1 VRLPDNDRIWLA
13 FGGQRKVGQSGRID
27 LGYTHI
33 FIKDADIN
41 FTRSQQAPGFTVP
54 TSQPGTQSNVTGSYE
69 GSVDIVS
76 IQYTHS
82 F

>member
-1 VRLPDNDRIWLA
+1 M
-13 FGGQRKVGQSGRID
+13 KVGPSSRLD

-54 TSQPGTQSNVTGSYE
+54 TPAPGTQSNVTGTYE
-69 GSVDIVS
+69 GSVDVVS